1 MEPST
6 TCAPVLS
13 AGTRKNEIEERVD
26 SVLKERL
33 YGILSPLAYL
43 DPSTTCAS
51 FLSGGN
57 LNNAMEDG
65 LVCNEIID
73 EASVD
78 INEVMENLLEVEWDL
93 NTLEEEDA
101 RKIHQPV

>member
-1 MEPST
+1 MKLEELSG
-6 TCAPVLS
+6 LS
-13 AGTRKNEIEERVD
+13 AEEA
-26 SVLKERL
+26 KERL
-33 YGILSPLAYL
+33 IESLKDEAKT
-43 DPSTTCAS
+43 DAAS
-51 FLSGGN
+51 YI
-57 LNNAMEDG
+57 
-65 LVCNEIID
+65 NEIID

>member
-1 MEPST
+1 
-6 TCAPVLS
+6 
-13 AGTRKNEIEERVD
+13 
-26 SVLKERL
+26 
-33 YGILSPLAYL
+33 
-43 DPSTTCAS
+43 
-51 FLSGGN
+51 
-57 LNNAMEDG
+57 MEDG

-93 NTLEEEDA
+93 NTLEEGDA